1 MKYRNQHV
9 FKSKV
14 APQTGRLLLSDPHLN
29 EDFFER
35 AAVLLV
41 AHDPTESFGLVLNH
55 QSALLL
61 SDIFEHIELDL
72 PIFNGGPVAQEQ
84 LFYLHRFAN
93 VTGATK
99 VTEHLY
105 FGGDWKEVL
114 LQAHLLPKPQ
124 THLRLFA
131 GYAGWGAGQLNEEL
145 AEHSWICTSDFT
157 DKILLTEQP
166 SSLWKSCMLQQGP
179 DLALFAHF
187 PVNVADN

>member
-114 LQAHLLPKPQ
+114 LQAHLLAKPQ

-157 DKILLTEQP
+157 DKMLLTEHP

-179 DLALFAHF
+179 DLSLFAHF

>member
-1 MKYRNQHV
+1 MKYQNQHT

-14 APQTGRLLLSDPHLN
+14 APKPGRLLLSDPHLN

-41 AHDPTESFGLVLNH
+41 AHDATESFGLVLNH
-55 QSALLL
+55 KSALLL

-84 LFYLHRFAN
+84 LFYLHRF
-93 VTGATK
+93 TDISGATK

-114 LQAHLLPKPQ
+114 LQTHMLPKPQ

-145 AEHSWICTSDFT
+145 AERSWICTSDFK
-157 DKILLTEQP
+157 DKMLLTEEP
-166 SSLWKSCMLQQGP
+166 ASLWKNCMLQQGP

>member
-1 MKYRNQHV
+1 MKYQDQHV
-9 FKSKV
+9 FKSKA
-14 APQTGRLLLSDPHLN
+14 APKPGRLLLSDPHLN
-29 EDFFER
+29 EDFVER

-41 AHDPTESFGLVLNH
+41 AHDPSESFGLVLNH

-84 LFYLHRFAN
+84 LFYLHRFAE
-93 VTGATK
+93 VTDATK

-105 FGGDWKEVL
+105 FGGNWKEVL

-124 THLRLFA
+124 NHLRLFA
-131 GYAGWGAGQLNEEL
+131 GYAGWGAGQLNEEIS
-145 AEHSWICTSDFT
+145 EHSWICTSAYN
-157 DKILLTEQP
+157 DKMLLLEDP
-166 SSLWKSCMLQQGP
+166 SKLWKKCMLQQGP

-187 PVNVADN
+187 PLNVADN